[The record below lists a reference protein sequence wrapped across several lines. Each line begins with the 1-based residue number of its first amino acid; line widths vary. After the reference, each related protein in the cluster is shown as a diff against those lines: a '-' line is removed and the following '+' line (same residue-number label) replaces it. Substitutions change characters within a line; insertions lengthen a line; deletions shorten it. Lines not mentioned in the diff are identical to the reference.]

1 MPPLPLLPP
10 PRPLGL
16 CRFQRYSPV
25 VTRTQREVTLA
36 FLGPNTWMPL
46 RRLSAM
52 TSLRL
57 SLTSSSEARLARE
70 MRRKMQQLQMQPG
83 AAPR

>member
-1 MPPLPLLPP
+1 
-10 PRPLGL
+10 
-16 CRFQRYSPV
+16 
-25 VTRTQREVTLA
+25 
-36 FLGPNTWMPL
+36 
-46 RRLSAM
+46 M

-57 SLTSSSEARLARE
+57 SLTSSSDARLARE

>member
-1 MPPLPLLPP
+1 MPPLPPFPP
-10 PRPLGL
+10 GAPSPP

-46 RRLSAM
+46 RRLSVM
-52 TSLRL
+52 NSLRL